1 METLKI
7 PFKVKPGDNFQIKF
21 VEKGK
26 ISPPHA
32 DYFRPPLRSDEI
44 PAGTVV
50 THETLKKGEVNITF
64 TPSGTAAVSTHTILI
79 GD

>member
-26 ISPPHA
+26 ISPHMPITLS
-32 DYFRPPLRSDEI
+32 LRCDRMKSQR
-44 PAGTVV
+44 A
-50 THETLKKGEVNITF
+50 L
-64 TPSGTAAVSTHTILI
+64 
-79 GD
+79 